1 MKGCRT
7 RSANIAR
14 MDAKQ
19 RLGGVLVRP
28 IAMIAAG
35 VLVAGPVPGHHS
47 DAAIDINSI
56 VNIEGVVTEYSWR
69 NPHVYFTVETDA
81 QGEGLTEWTVQ
92 MAGSITVSRMG
103 WTRDTLTVGDRVFV
117 GLHPARDGRPYGLF
131 DSLDKEGL
139 VSPTSFDSETGEI
152 RFVAPEVTASAMTLE
167 GKWMADGA
175 EVESYVDGYAG
186 FTRTHIKLTE
196 RGGVA
201 QIAYDEFSRDGLDIS
216 LEFSNKLKK
225 IKEKG
230 KNPARNIRI
239 STALPIS
246 YTAIYDED
254 MKQLVKNLQEKSEKD
269 EMSRQRF
276 FDCFIG
282 PKETTLLRLIDAA
295 EPEGT
300 TVFSG
305 ALNETGLVHIRNN
318 NGKLEIT
325 LSEHGF
331 EFSSYDN
338 PIINGIKIIDSDN
351 GEIKFSENV
360 DGLIEKKP
368 FSNEERT
375 FIMNKIIPKFK
386 LEKIIIENILQKI
399 KNEHEVNTETLDEII
414 INTVSKWKTEN
425 EERARDEKLDEKKKE
440 NYRIATMG
448 RLAEIGEVEWDI
460 KEGKSIYSIST

>member
-1 MKGCRT
+1 MDQDSDLTEKALESVDEQVT
-7 RSANIAR
+7 ANEDDEKKYKISPSKK
-14 MDAKQ
+14 DKIQ
-19 RLGGVLVRP
+19 
-28 IAMIAAG
+28 
-35 VLVAGPVPGHHS
+35 
-47 DAAIDINSI
+47 SI
-56 VNIEGVVTEYSWR
+56 VDKI
-69 NPHVYFTVETDA
+69 
-81 QGEGLTEWTVQ
+81 
-92 MAGSITVSRMG
+92 
-103 WTRDTLTVGDRVFV
+103 DR
-117 GLHPARDGRPYGLF
+117 Y
-131 DSLDKEGL
+131 DSLDEFIDESIDNTIDFWL
-139 VSPTSFDSETGEI
+139 HPET
-152 RFVAPEVTASAMTLE
+152 MND
-167 GKWMADGA
+167 MANRMWP
-175 EVESYVDGYAG
+175 S
-186 FTRTHIKLTE
+186 FTREMKDEIKKTAPIFYNNMMQNTQ
-196 RGGVA
+196 VHNKIA
-201 QIAYDEFSRDGLDIS
+201 IMVKQIRDDKRPTLSKEEFSVPENIVLGDAYSLIHQSYNRFFPLKILVTSLRLMIEKNNTRWIEYDEFSREGLDIS

-230 KNPARNIRI
+230 KNPKRNIRI
-239 STALPIS
+239 STGLPIS
-246 YTAIYDED
+246 HTAIYDED
-254 MKQLVKNLQEKSEKD
+254 MKELGKNLQEKSDKD

-295 EPEGT
+295 EKEEMN
-300 TVFSG
+300 VFSG

-360 DGLIEKKP
+360 DGIIEKKI
-368 FSNEERT
+368 FSNEERK
-375 FIMNKIIPKFK
+375 FIMNEIIPKFK

-414 INTVSKWKTEN
+414 INTVIKWRTEN
-425 EERARDEKLDEKKKE
+425 EERARDEKLDEKNKD

-460 KEGKSIYSIST
+460 KEGKSTYSIST

>member
-1 MKGCRT
+1 MDQDSDLTEKALESVDEQVT
-7 RSANIAR
+7 ANEDDEKKYKISPSKK
-14 MDAKQ
+14 DKIQ
-19 RLGGVLVRP
+19 
-28 IAMIAAG
+28 
-35 VLVAGPVPGHHS
+35 
-47 DAAIDINSI
+47 SI
-56 VNIEGVVTEYSWR
+56 VDKI
-69 NPHVYFTVETDA
+69 
-81 QGEGLTEWTVQ
+81 
-92 MAGSITVSRMG
+92 
-103 WTRDTLTVGDRVFV
+103 DR
-117 GLHPARDGRPYGLF
+117 Y
-131 DSLDKEGL
+131 DSLDEFIDESIDNTIDFWL
-139 VSPTSFDSETGEI
+139 HPET
-152 RFVAPEVTASAMTLE
+152 MND
-167 GKWMADGA
+167 MANRMWP
-175 EVESYVDGYAG
+175 S
-186 FTRTHIKLTE
+186 FTREMKDEIKKTAPIFYNNMMQNTQ
-196 RGGVA
+196 VHNKIA
-201 QIAYDEFSRDGLDIS
+201 IMVKQIRDDKRPTLSKEEFSVPENIVLGDAYSLIHQSYNRFFPLKILVTSLRLMIEKNNTRWIEYDEFSREGLDIS

-230 KNPARNIRI
+230 KNPKRNIRI
-239 STALPIS
+239 STGLPIS
-246 YTAIYDED
+246 HTAIYDED
-254 MKQLVKNLQEKSEKD
+254 MKELGKNLQEKSDKD

-295 EPEGT
+295 EKEEMN
-300 TVFSG
+300 VFSG

-360 DGLIEKKP
+360 DGIIEKKI
-368 FSNEERT
+368 FSNEERK
-375 FIMNKIIPKFK
+375 FIMNEIIPKFK

-414 INTVSKWKTEN
+414 INTVIKWRTEN
-425 EERARDEKLDEKKKE
+425 EERARDEKLDEKNKD

-460 KEGKSIYSIST
+460 KEGKSAYSIPT

>member
-1 MKGCRT
+1 MEQ
-7 RSANIAR
+7 
-14 MDAKQ
+14 D
-19 RLGGVLVRP
+19 
-28 IAMIAAG
+28 
-35 VLVAGPVPGHHS
+35 S
-47 DAAIDINSI
+47 DFESVD
-56 VNIEGVVTEYSWR
+56 E
-69 NPHVYFTVETDA
+69 
-81 QGEGLTEWTVQ
+81 QGEGVDLTGADLREYERNIIKRIDEENERKYKISPSKRDKIQ
-92 MAGSITVSRMG
+92 SIV
-103 WTRDTLTVGDRVFV
+103 DEIDRYDSMDEFIDESIDNTIDFW
-117 GLHPARDGRPYGLF
+117 LHP
-131 DSLDKEGL
+131 
-139 VSPTSFDSETGEI
+139 ETMDE
-152 RFVAPEVTASAMTLE
+152 
-167 GKWMADGA
+167 MAKRMWP
-175 EVESYVDGYAG
+175 S
-186 FTRTHIKLTE
+186 FTRKMKDEIKKNAPFFYNTMEQNTQVHNKIAIMVKQIRDDKRPTLSKE
-196 RGGVA
+196 KFSVPEKIVLGGAYSLMHQSYNRFFPLKILVTSLRLMIEKNNTRW
-201 QIAYDEFSRDGLDIS
+201 IAYDEFSREGLDIS

-225 IKEKG
+225 IKDEG
-230 KNPARNIRI
+230 KNPKRNIRI
-239 STALPIS
+239 STGLPIS
-246 YTAIYDED
+246 HTAIYDED
-254 MKQLVKNLQEKSEKD
+254 MKELGKNLQEKSEKD

-282 PKETTLLRLIDAA
+282 PKETSLLRLIDAA

-351 GEIKFSENV
+351 GEIEFPENV
-360 DGLIEKKP
+360 EGIIEKKP
-368 FSNEERT
+368 FSNEERK
-375 FIMNKIIPKFK
+375 FIMNEIIPKFK

-414 INTVSKWKTEN
+414 KNTIIKWKTKN
-425 EERARDEKLDEKKKE
+425 EELALDEKIDEKKVKD

>member
-1 MKGCRT
+1 
-7 RSANIAR
+7 
-14 MDAKQ
+14 MDQ
-19 RLGGVLVRP
+19 D
-28 IAMIAAG
+28 
-35 VLVAGPVPGHHS
+35 S
-47 DAAIDINSI
+47 DFESED
-56 VNIEGVVTEYSWR
+56 E
-69 NPHVYFTVETDA
+69 
-81 QGEGLTEWTVQ
+81 QGEGVDLTGADLREYERNIIKRIDGDDERKYKISPSKRDKIQ
-92 MAGSITVSRMG
+92 SIV
-103 WTRDTLTVGDRVFV
+103 DEIDRYDSMDEFIDESIDNTIDFW
-117 GLHPARDGRPYGLF
+117 LHP
-131 DSLDKEGL
+131 
-139 VSPTSFDSETGEI
+139 ETMDE
-152 RFVAPEVTASAMTLE
+152 
-167 GKWMADGA
+167 MAKRMWP
-175 EVESYVDGYAG
+175 S
-186 FTRTHIKLTE
+186 FTRKMKDEIKKNAPFFYNTMEQNTQVHNKIAIMVKQIRDDKRPTLSKEEFSVPEKIVLTGAYSLIHQSYNRFLPLKILVTSLRLMIE
-196 RGGVA
+196 KNNTRW
-201 QIAYDEFSRDGLDIS
+201 IAYDEFSREGLDIS
-216 LEFSNKLKK
+216 LEFSNKIKK

-254 MKQLVKNLQEKSEKD
+254 MKQLGKNLQEKSEKD

-282 PKETTLLRLIDAA
+282 PKETPLLRLIDAA

-351 GEIKFSENV
+351 GEIEFPENV
-360 DGLIEKKP
+360 EGIIEKKP
-368 FSNEERT
+368 FSNEERK
-375 FIMNKIIPKFK
+375 FIMNEIIPKFK

-425 EERARDEKLDEKKKE
+425 EERARDEKLDEKNKD

>member
-1 MKGCRT
+1 MDQDSDLTEKALESVDEQVT
-7 RSANIAR
+7 ANEDDEKKYKISPSKK
-14 MDAKQ
+14 DKIQ
-19 RLGGVLVRP
+19 
-28 IAMIAAG
+28 
-35 VLVAGPVPGHHS
+35 
-47 DAAIDINSI
+47 SI
-56 VNIEGVVTEYSWR
+56 VDKI
-69 NPHVYFTVETDA
+69 
-81 QGEGLTEWTVQ
+81 
-92 MAGSITVSRMG
+92 
-103 WTRDTLTVGDRVFV
+103 DR
-117 GLHPARDGRPYGLF
+117 Y
-131 DSLDKEGL
+131 DSLDEFIDESIDNTIDFWL
-139 VSPTSFDSETGEI
+139 HPET
-152 RFVAPEVTASAMTLE
+152 MND
-167 GKWMADGA
+167 MANRMWP
-175 EVESYVDGYAG
+175 S
-186 FTRTHIKLTE
+186 FTREMKDEIKKTAPIFYNNMMQNTQ
-196 RGGVA
+196 VHNKIA
-201 QIAYDEFSRDGLDIS
+201 NMVKQIRDDKRPTLSKEEFSVPENIVLGDAYSLIHQSYNRFFPLKILVTSLRLMIEKNNTRWIEYDEFSREGLDIS

-230 KNPARNIRI
+230 KNPKRNIRI
-239 STALPIS
+239 STGLPIS
-246 YTAIYDED
+246 HTAIYDED
-254 MKQLVKNLQEKSEKD
+254 MKELGKNLQEKSDKD

-295 EPEGT
+295 EKEEMN
-300 TVFSG
+300 VFSG

-360 DGLIEKKP
+360 DGIIEKKI
-368 FSNEERT
+368 FSNEERK
-375 FIMNKIIPKFK
+375 FIMNEIIPKFK

-414 INTVSKWKTEN
+414 INTVIKWRTEN
-425 EERARDEKLDEKKKE
+425 EERARDEKLDEKNKD

-460 KEGKSIYSIST
+460 KEGKSAYSIPT

>member
-1 MKGCRT
+1 MDQDSDFESVDEQDEGVDLTDADLREYE
-7 RSANIAR
+7 RIGASAFKR
-14 MDAKQ
+14 
-19 RLGGVLVRP
+19 
-28 IAMIAAG
+28 
-35 VLVAGPVPGHHS
+35 
-47 DAAIDINSI
+47 IDGDDERKYKISPSKKDKIQSI
-56 VNIEGVVTEYSWR
+56 VDKIDRYDSMDEFIDE
-69 NPHVYFTVETDA
+69 
-81 QGEGLTEWTVQ
+81 
-92 MAGSITVSRMG
+92 SIDNTIDF
-103 WTRDTLTVGDRVFV
+103 W
-117 GLHPARDGRPYGLF
+117 LHPESMKDMANRMWPSFTKEMKDEIKKNAPFFYNTMEQNTQVHNKIAIMVKQIRDDKRPTLSKEEFSVPEKIVLTSAY
-131 DSLDKEGL
+131 SLIHQSYNRFFPLKIL
-139 VSPTSFDSETGEI
+139 VTSLRLMIE
-152 RFVAPEVTASAMTLE
+152 
-167 GKWMADGA
+167 KNN
-175 EVESYVDGYAG
+175 
-186 FTRTHIKLTE
+186 TRW
-196 RGGVA
+196 
-201 QIAYDEFSRDGLDIS
+201 IAYDEFSREGLDIS

-225 IKEKG
+225 IKDEG
-230 KNPARNIRI
+230 KNPKRNIRI
-239 STALPIS
+239 STGLPIS
-246 YTAIYDED
+246 HTAIYDED

-351 GEIKFSENV
+351 GEIRFPENV
-360 DGLIEKKP
+360 EGIIEKKI
-368 FSNEERT
+368 FSNEERK

-399 KNEHEVNTETLDEII
+399 KNEHEVNTVTLDEVI
-414 INTVSKWKTEN
+414 INTVIKWRTEN
-425 EERARDEKLDEKKKE
+425 EERARDEKLDEKNKD

-460 KEGKSIYSIST
+460 KEGKSSYSIST

>member
-1 MKGCRT
+1 
-7 RSANIAR
+7 
-14 MDAKQ
+14 MDQ
-19 RLGGVLVRP
+19 D
-28 IAMIAAG
+28 
-35 VLVAGPVPGHHS
+35 S
-47 DAAIDINSI
+47 DFESED
-56 VNIEGVVTEYSWR
+56 E
-69 NPHVYFTVETDA
+69 
-81 QGEGLTEWTVQ
+81 QGEGVDLTGADLREYERNIIKRIDGDDERKYKISPSKKDKIQDIVDRIDRYDSMDEFIDESIDNAIDFWLNPESMKD
-92 MAGSITVSRMG
+92 MANRMWPSFTKEMKDEIKKNAPVFYDSMTKSQVHNKIAIMVKQIRDDKRPTLSKEKFSVPEKIVLG
-103 WTRDTLTVGDRVFV
+103 GAYSLMHQSYNRFFPLKILVTSLRLMIEKNNTR
-117 GLHPARDGRPYGLF
+117 
-131 DSLDKEGL
+131 
-139 VSPTSFDSETGEI
+139 
-152 RFVAPEVTASAMTLE
+152 
-167 GKWMADGA
+167 W
-175 EVESYVDGYAG
+175 
-186 FTRTHIKLTE
+186 
-196 RGGVA
+196 
-201 QIAYDEFSRDGLDIS
+201 IAYDEFSREGLDIS

-225 IKEKG
+225 IKDEG
-230 KNPARNIRI
+230 KNPKRNIRI
-239 STALPIS
+239 STGLPIS
-246 YTAIYDED
+246 HTAIYDED
-254 MKQLVKNLQEKSEKD
+254 MKQLGKNLQEKSEKD

-282 PKETTLLRLIDAA
+282 PKETPLLRLIDAA

-351 GEIKFSENV
+351 GEIEFPENV
-360 DGLIEKKP
+360 EGIIEKKP
-368 FSNEERT
+368 FSNEERK
-375 FIMNKIIPKFK
+375 FIMNEIIPKFK

>member
-1 MKGCRT
+1 
-7 RSANIAR
+7 
-14 MDAKQ
+14 MDQ
-19 RLGGVLVRP
+19 D
-28 IAMIAAG
+28 
-35 VLVAGPVPGHHS
+35 S
-47 DAAIDINSI
+47 DFESVD
-56 VNIEGVVTEYSWR
+56 E
-69 NPHVYFTVETDA
+69 
-81 QGEGLTEWTVQ
+81 QGEGVDLTGADLREYERNIIKRIDGDDERKYKISPSKKDKIQ
-92 MAGSITVSRMG
+92 SIV
-103 WTRDTLTVGDRVFV
+103 DKIDRYDSMDEFIDESIDNTIDFW
-117 GLHPARDGRPYGLF
+117 LHPETMNNMANRMWPSFTKEMKDEIKKNAPFFYNTMEQNTQVHNKIAIMVKQIRDDKRPTLSKEKFSVPEKIVLGGAY
-131 DSLDKEGL
+131 SLMHQSYNRFFPLKIL
-139 VSPTSFDSETGEI
+139 VTSLRLMIE
-152 RFVAPEVTASAMTLE
+152 
-167 GKWMADGA
+167 KNN
-175 EVESYVDGYAG
+175 
-186 FTRTHIKLTE
+186 TRW
-196 RGGVA
+196 
-201 QIAYDEFSRDGLDIS
+201 IAYDEFSREGLDIS

-254 MKQLVKNLQEKSEKD
+254 MKQLGKNLQEKSEKD

-295 EPEGT
+295 EPEGM
-300 TVFSG
+300 TVLSG

-325 LSEHGF
+325 LSEHGL

-338 PIINGIKIIDSDN
+338 PIINDITIIDSDN
-351 GEIKFSENV
+351 GEIRFPENV
-360 DGLIEKKP
+360 EGIIEKKI
-368 FSNEERT
+368 FSNEERK

-414 INTVSKWKTEN
+414 KNTIIKWKTKN
-425 EERARDEKLDEKKKE
+425 EELALDEKIDEKKVKD

-448 RLAEIGEVEWDI
+448 RLAEIGEVEWNVD
-460 KEGKSIYSIST
+460 EGKSIYSIPT

>member
-1 MKGCRT
+1 MDQDSDLTEKALESVDEQVT
-7 RSANIAR
+7 ANEDDEKKYKISPSKK
-14 MDAKQ
+14 DKIQ
-19 RLGGVLVRP
+19 
-28 IAMIAAG
+28 
-35 VLVAGPVPGHHS
+35 
-47 DAAIDINSI
+47 SI
-56 VNIEGVVTEYSWR
+56 VDKI
-69 NPHVYFTVETDA
+69 
-81 QGEGLTEWTVQ
+81 
-92 MAGSITVSRMG
+92 
-103 WTRDTLTVGDRVFV
+103 DR
-117 GLHPARDGRPYGLF
+117 Y
-131 DSLDKEGL
+131 DSLDEFIDESIDNTIDFWL
-139 VSPTSFDSETGEI
+139 HPET
-152 RFVAPEVTASAMTLE
+152 MND
-167 GKWMADGA
+167 MANRMWP
-175 EVESYVDGYAG
+175 S
-186 FTRTHIKLTE
+186 FTREMKDEIKKTAPIFYNNMMQNTQ
-196 RGGVA
+196 VHNKIA
-201 QIAYDEFSRDGLDIS
+201 IMVKQIRDDKRPTLSKEEFSVPENIVLGDAYSLIHQSYNRFFPLKILVTSLRLMIEKNNTRWIEYDEFSREGLDIS

-230 KNPARNIRI
+230 KNPKRNIRI
-239 STALPIS
+239 STGLPIS
-246 YTAIYDED
+246 HTAIYDED
-254 MKQLVKNLQEKSEKD
+254 MKELGKNLQEKSDKD

-295 EPEGT
+295 EKEEMN
-300 TVFSG
+300 VFSG

-360 DGLIEKKP
+360 DGIIEKKI
-368 FSNEERT
+368 FSNEERK
-375 FIMNKIIPKFK
+375 FIMNEIIPKFK

-425 EERARDEKLDEKKKE
+425 EERARDEKLDEKNKD

-460 KEGKSIYSIST
+460 KEGKSTYSIST

>member
-1 MKGCRT
+1 MNQDSDLTKKALESYEQATTVNEENERKYKI
-7 RSANIAR
+7 S
-14 MDAKQ
+14 
-19 RLGGVLVRP
+19 
-28 IAMIAAG
+28 
-35 VLVAGPVPGHHS
+35 HS
-47 DAAIDINSI
+47 KRDKIQSI
-56 VNIEGVVTEYSWR
+56 VDEIDRYDSMDEFIDE
-69 NPHVYFTVETDA
+69 
-81 QGEGLTEWTVQ
+81 
-92 MAGSITVSRMG
+92 SIDNTIDF
-103 WTRDTLTVGDRVFV
+103 W
-117 GLHPARDGRPYGLF
+117 LHP
-131 DSLDKEGL
+131 
-139 VSPTSFDSETGEI
+139 ETMDE
-152 RFVAPEVTASAMTLE
+152 
-167 GKWMADGA
+167 MAKRMWP
-175 EVESYVDGYAG
+175 S
-186 FTRTHIKLTE
+186 FTRKMKDEIKKNAPFFYNTMEQNTQVHNKIAIMVKQIRDDKRPTLSKEEFSVPEKIVLTSAYSLIHQSYNRFFPLKILVTSLRLMIE
-196 RGGVA
+196 KNNTRW
-201 QIAYDEFSRDGLDIS
+201 IAYDEFSREGLDIS

-254 MKQLVKNLQEKSEKD
+254 MKQLGKNLQEKSEKD

-282 PKETTLLRLIDAA
+282 PKEISLLRLIDAA

-300 TVFSG
+300 TVLSG

-325 LSEHGF
+325 LSEHGL

-338 PIINGIKIIDSDN
+338 PIINGIKIIDDDT
-351 GEIKFSENV
+351 GEIKFPSHV
-360 DGLIEKKP
+360 DGIIEKKI
-368 FSNEERT
+368 FSNEERK
-375 FIMNKIIPKFK
+375 FIMNEIIPKFK

-425 EERARDEKLDEKKKE
+425 EERARDEKLDEKNKD